1 MDLNSIEEIIDDIRQ
16 GKMVIL
22 MDDEDREN
30 EGDLII
36 AAERVRT
43 EDINFMATNAR
54 GLICLTLTKERCEHL
69 NLPLMVNDNNT
80 PYNTNFTVSIEAA
93 TGVTTGISAGDRAR
107 TIKVA
112 VGRDSDAG
120 DIVQPGHIFP
130 IMAQPGGVLRRA
142 GHTEAGC
149 DLARLAGYQSSAAI
163 VEIMNEDGSMARRE
177 DLELFAKKHEIKI
190 GTIVDLIHYRIANE
204 RTVSR
209 TDSRLLR
216 TAYGSFSVHTYRDSI
231 SGSLHLAFVKGEI
244 SADEPTL
251 VRVHIPNTL
260 RDICETYNESR
271 TSWSFSGALEKIGQE
286 GRGVAV
292 LLSGE
297 DYGKSLEQN
306 FHSALK
312 AGVETDTADRAG
324 NDLTIGTGSQILRDL
339 GVGKMRLLNYPA
351 RLNAISGFDLEV
363 IEFVQFDENSL
374 R

>member
-112 VGRDSDAG
+112 VGRDSEAG

-216 TAYGSFSVHTYRDSI
+216 TA
-231 SGSLHLAFVKGEI
+231 
-244 SADEPTL
+244 
-251 VRVHIPNTL
+251 
-260 RDICETYNESR
+260 
-271 TSWSFSGALEKIGQE
+271 
-286 GRGVAV
+286 
-292 LLSGE
+292 
-297 DYGKSLEQN
+297 
-306 FHSALK
+306 
-312 AGVETDTADRAG
+312 
-324 NDLTIGTGSQILRDL
+324 
-339 GVGKMRLLNYPA
+339 
-351 RLNAISGFDLEV
+351 
-363 IEFVQFDENSL
+363 
-374 R
+374 